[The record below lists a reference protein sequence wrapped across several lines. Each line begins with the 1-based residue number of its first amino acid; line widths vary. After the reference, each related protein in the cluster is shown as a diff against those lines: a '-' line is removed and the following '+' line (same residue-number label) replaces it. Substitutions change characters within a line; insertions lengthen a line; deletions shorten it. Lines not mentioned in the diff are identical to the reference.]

1 MMIDSQLES
10 LGHRIAQLRYQQQ
23 LKQVELAREAGVSL
37 RTLQRLEAGDVVKTD
52 VLLKVLKRL
61 GRVDELLA
69 VLAPAELSPYEQLEQ
84 AGLTSADLGE
94 PGAARVLDRMASTPS
109 ESAGRGIPKRR
120 VRRAAPRKSDRK
132 GSVGTSHKKAATF
145 QWPEDQA
152 S

>member
-10 LGHRIAQLRYQQQ
+10 LGHRIAQLRYRQQ
-23 LKQVELAREAGVSL
+23 LKQAELAREAGISL

-52 VLLKVLKRL
+52 VLLKVLERL

-84 AGLTSADLGE
+84 AGLTSADLGK

-109 ESAGRGIPKRR
+109 ERAGRGIPKRR
-120 VRRAAPRKSDRK
+120 VRRSASRKSDRK
-132 GSVGTSHKKAATF
+132 GHVGTHKKPATF